1 MSGGPDRESALLVP
15 FQFVRHVLVQSD
27 LSNLQAMRSYFFYYI
42 FSIVYKVIDFN
53 TKAKDCGKYIE
64 IC

>member
-27 LSNLQAMRSYFFYYI
+27 LSNLQAMRSYFFYYT

-53 TKAKDCGKYIE
+53 TKAKDCGKIY
-64 IC
+64 